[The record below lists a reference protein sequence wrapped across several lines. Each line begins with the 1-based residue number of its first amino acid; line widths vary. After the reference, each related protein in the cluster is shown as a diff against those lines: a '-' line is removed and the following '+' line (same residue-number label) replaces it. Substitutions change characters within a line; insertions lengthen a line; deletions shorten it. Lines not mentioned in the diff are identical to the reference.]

1 MELYIIFIL
10 YRTVVQYLNVAKYS
24 EKSTKYFSKRS
35 RASFSQIVVRLSRIN
50 STLPLSESSKFV
62 SIENSALL
70 FRKDNYGRKRV
81 LRRTQETFSGRRGVP
96 DLNVLDYRK
105 MAQAECEEKLRGHE
119 EEVEKSSF
127 LLSRVS
133 IRCGRRAAEK
143 QE

>member
-1 MELYIIFIL
+1 MSQSTVKSLRNISRNARARHFRKSSCV
-10 YRTVVQYLNVAKYS
+10 YRA
-24 EKSTKYFSKRS
+24 
-35 RASFSQIVVRLSRIN
+35 IN
-50 STLPLSESSKFV
+50 STLPLSESSKFA
-62 SIENSALL
+62 SIENSVLL

-105 MAQAECEEKLRGHE
+105 MAQAECEEKLRGHG

-133 IRCGRRAAEK
+133 IRRGRRAAEK

>member
-1 MELYIIFIL
+1 MS
-10 YRTVVQYLNVAKYS
+10 QS

-50 STLPLSESSKFV
+50 STLPLSESSKFA

-105 MAQAECEEKLRGHE
+105 MAQAECEEKLRGHG

-133 IRCGRRAAEK
+133 IRRGRRAEK